1 MKIFQRSQ
9 LLKLKCLKNFQFL
22 LYAKKSTITD
32 RYTYFMIRIIVS
44 MAVLSLKDYYLAR
57 LGKRLP
63 ARYPNNV

>member
-32 RYTYFMIRIIVS
+32 RYAFMIRIIAS